1 MDTVTS
7 EKETPMTALEH
18 LRTGHTATLTGDIRT
33 VDVTNGLDGD
43 HPDFGVLP
51 DGEALVTL
59 HVRGLPDVAPAGPNG
74 YVSYAKVYSEAYDIE
89 ANRGLKD
96 RTRFVHDVA
105 ADTVAVHAM
114 LDIALKLEEA
124 GHTDAAEFARAHAST
139 NPENSSIAQRHNAAR
154 YVAGVQ
160 GPAYAAWV
168 QRNSEAVR
176 RRLDDFVDE
185 QTAQVLLAH
194 FHISRKEL

>member
-1 MDTVTS
+1 MTS
-7 EKETPMTALEH
+7 LEH
-18 LRTGHTATLTGDIRT
+18 LRLGRTVTLTGDIRT
-33 VDVTNGLDGD
+33 LDVTNGLDTD

-59 HVRGLPDVAPAGPNG
+59 HVRGLPEVEATRETGR
-74 YVSYAKVYSEAYDIE
+74 VSYSKVYNKASDIE
-89 ANRGLKD
+89 SAREISD

-105 ADTVAVHAM
+105 SDAVAVHAM
-114 LDIALKLEEA
+114 LDVALKLEEA
-124 GHTDAAEFARAHAST
+124 GFTDAAEVTRAHAAT
-139 NPENSSIAQRHNAAR
+139 NPEHSSIAQRHNAAR

-168 QRNSEAVR
+168 TRNSEAVR

-185 QTAQVLLAH
+185 QTAQALLAH
-194 FHISRKEL
+194 FHISPKDD